1 MIAAITAGGRAD
13 DPFARELGVTTKALA
28 SVSDITML
36 DRAIDAARATGAR
49 RIVIIGGAAVRAH
62 CGSRVDDVIDE
73 SDDGRENIRRAMAY
87 GTNEPL
93 LLSSSDMP
101 FVTPSA
107 MAEFV
112 ERARDCDLAL
122 PLAEADAYESTYP
135 GAPPHVTRLGR
146 DRIANGNVVYFGAGV
161 APRALDASQQ
171 FFDARKSLVR
181 MAVLLGPALLLRFA
195 TRRLRVAH
203 VEARGSELLDCTVR
217 AIRGASPTLCFDVDS
232 IADYR
237 YAVDYAARS

>member
-13 DPFARELGVTTKALA
+13 DPFARELGVSTKALA

-73 SDDGRENIRRAMAY
+73 SADGRENIRRAMAY

-101 FVTPSA
+101 FV
-107 MAEFV
+107 
-112 ERARDCDLAL
+112 ARETAISPC
-122 PLAEADAYESTYP
+122 PLQKPMRTN
-135 GAPPHVTRLGR
+135 PPTR
-146 DRIANGNVVYFGAGV
+146 
-161 APRALDASQQ
+161 
-171 FFDARKSLVR
+171 VR
-181 MAVLLGPALLLRFA
+181 PH
-195 TRRLRVAH
+195 T
-203 VEARGSELLDCTVR
+203 
-217 AIRGASPTLCFDVDS
+217 
-232 IADYR
+232 
-237 YAVDYAARS
+237 